1 MTAWTFAVLAAS
13 ALSLLAL
20 FAYIRRSAKAGD
32 RILVAHGLILLFG
45 LAVISCAVAALKVT
59 GFRP

>member
-1 MTAWTFAVLAAS
+1 MPFWSSFALAVAFLSMS
-13 ALSLLAL
+13 ALL
-20 FAYIRRSAKAGD
+20 FYIRRSAKAGD

-45 LAVISCAVAALKVT
+45 LAVISCAVVALKVT